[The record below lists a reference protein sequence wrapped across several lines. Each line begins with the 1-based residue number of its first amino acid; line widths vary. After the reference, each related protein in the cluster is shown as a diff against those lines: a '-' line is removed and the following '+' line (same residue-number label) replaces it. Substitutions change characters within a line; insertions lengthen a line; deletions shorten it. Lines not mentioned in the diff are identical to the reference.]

1 MVSCVIF
8 KSFSH
13 FEFIFVHGV
22 RVCSNFIALHAAVQV
37 SQDATK
43 GWEKEMCDSMADGV
57 PIVAQQVKNLTRI
70 HEDTNLIP
78 GPTQWVKDLM
88 LS

>member
-1 MVSCVIF
+1 
-8 KSFSH
+8 
-13 FEFIFVHGV
+13 
-22 RVCSNFIALHAAVQV
+22 
-37 SQDATK
+37 
-43 GWEKEMCDSMADGV
+43 MADGV